1 MYTVCWLF
9 LNCFF
14 DDFGLMVI
22 YKKCNLYAANYIP
35 HIMYCWF
42 KKLFQLNKLLC
53 VFIYEKG
60 KIWMVEK
67 QLSTKKDWWVAWE
80 KCLSI
85 FFDEDEIGHKN
96 ELPCSSEIFIQKFQL
111 HLFIYFPHFP
121 HALALLVSL
130 RISFF
135 YCTRSYF

>member
-1 MYTVCWLF
+1 
-9 LNCFF
+9 
-14 DDFGLMVI
+14 
-22 YKKCNLYAANYIP
+22 
-35 HIMYCWF
+35 MYCWF

-53 VFIYEKG
+53 VFIYEKDLDG
-60 KIWMVEK
+60 RKTTFNEERLMSGLRK
-67 QLSTKKDWWVAWE
+67 MSLNFF
-80 KCLSI
+80 
-85 FFDEDEIGHKN
+85 FFDEDGIGHKN